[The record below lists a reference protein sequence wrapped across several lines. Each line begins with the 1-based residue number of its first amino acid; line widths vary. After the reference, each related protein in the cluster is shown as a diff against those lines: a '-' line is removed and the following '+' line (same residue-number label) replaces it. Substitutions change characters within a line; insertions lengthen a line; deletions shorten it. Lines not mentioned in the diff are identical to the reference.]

1 MKLKKIK
8 LKKKNSNPNINQAN
22 IKPKKTSGIMIGFIS
37 LTALLFLVIGILI
50 FGIWFAIPFV
60 VVYLLLLW
68 LVRTIDRY
76 PINSRK
82 RKRAKNAFMIILLIG
97 IIGILAFIVFFIIV
111 IISSPDFDVD
121 KLERNEKTRI

>member
-8 LKKKNSNPNINQAN
+8 LKKKNPNSNINQAN

-37 LTALLFLVIGILI
+37 LTALLFLVVGILI

-68 LVRTIDRY
+68 LVEQLTDTRLVV
-76 PINSRK
+76 K
-82 RKRAKNAFMIILLIG
+82 
-97 IIGILAFIVFFIIV
+97 
-111 IISSPDFDVD
+111 
-121 KLERNEKTRI
+121 NEKEPKTLLW